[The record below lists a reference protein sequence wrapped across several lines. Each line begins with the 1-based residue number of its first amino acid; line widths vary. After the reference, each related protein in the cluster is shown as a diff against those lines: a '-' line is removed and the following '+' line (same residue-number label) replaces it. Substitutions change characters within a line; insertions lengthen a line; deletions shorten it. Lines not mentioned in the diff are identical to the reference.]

1 MSSTFVF
8 STISG
13 GYFVSQTAILASI
26 LPAIDN
32 VDAYFGNS
40 GGAIANLIALKYSGT
55 SESLERVLY
64 AIDKDIFVKPWVS
77 DNFPLSKILSPFISM
92 FTNSFYKDSKGP
104 KELMEVFY
112 TREELRKSEMWIGK
126 FDITSNFNNLLCSRK
141 KGESIFQTQLA
152 KTYNSTYLE
161 DMTGTFTTDYA
172 DGNIDIISDTLNATS
187 AIPGYKPPIDINGTF
202 YVDGGVSSPTPGS
215 SFTNILLEFCR
226 EKTQQDENY
235 KFRIFYIIGPKFID
249 SDIEYVNSASHW
261 SSQIFRTLKSLLNFS
276 ISRERQML
284 FNTWLSICG
293 TTIYNNDVKYEKVTG
308 RANLKTSLD
317 ALEDKNYFVT
327 CYSIDESI
335 NILNFNKDDLKRVYK
350 KCYDNVFFEIYYI

>member
-26 LPAIDN
+26 LPAIDK

-77 DNFPLSKILSPFISM
+77 DNIPLSKILSPFFSM

-126 FDITSNFNNLLCSRK
+126 FDITSNFNNLL
-141 KGESIFQTQLA
+141 
-152 KTYNSTYLE
+152 
-161 DMTGTFTTDYA
+161 
-172 DGNIDIISDTLNATS
+172 
-187 AIPGYKPPIDINGTF
+187 
-202 YVDGGVSSPTPGS
+202 
-215 SFTNILLEFCR
+215 
-226 EKTQQDENY
+226 
-235 KFRIFYIIGPKFID
+235 
-249 SDIEYVNSASHW
+249 
-261 SSQIFRTLKSLLNFS
+261 
-276 ISRERQML
+276 
-284 FNTWLSICG
+284 
-293 TTIYNNDVKYEKVTG
+293 
-308 RANLKTSLD
+308 
-317 ALEDKNYFVT
+317 
-327 CYSIDESI
+327 
-335 NILNFNKDDLKRVYK
+335 
-350 KCYDNVFFEIYYI
+350 